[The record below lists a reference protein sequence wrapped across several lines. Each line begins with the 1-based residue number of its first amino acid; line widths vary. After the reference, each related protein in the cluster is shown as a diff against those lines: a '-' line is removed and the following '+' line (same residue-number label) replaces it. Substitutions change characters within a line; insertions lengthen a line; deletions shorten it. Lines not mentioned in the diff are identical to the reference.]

1 MVFCNLLPFA
11 GSQSIR
17 NRLRVGKELP
27 AGAKRAGVGEG
38 SGAVDGC
45 FLPRDQ
51 RLLHPPSLAE
61 TLPSSAVALV
71 RLVPSGRAR
80 TRCGVSGAALGGLRV
95 CVAAPHAAVATCQVL
110 PWCPSPVDGME
121 VTSSAPRRTWG
132 RCHPL
137 CCQGLVTEVAVP
149 APLPSLLP
157 FLHRAENNHDK
168 SETLPWPRQGA
179 GSSG

>member
-27 AGAKRAGVGEG
+27 AGAERAGVGEG

-80 TRCGVSGAALGGLRV
+80 TRCGVSGAGLGGLRGCSARCSGHV
-95 CVAAPHAAVATCQVL
+95 PGVALVPIPSGWDGGHKLCPLEDLGPVPPFVL
-110 PWCPSPVDGME
+110 PGPGDRSGCACSPPL
-121 VTSSAPRRTWG
+121 SAALP
-132 RCHPL
+132 P
-137 CCQGLVTEVAVP
+137 QG
-149 APLPSLLP
+149 
-157 FLHRAENNHDK
+157 
-168 SETLPWPRQGA
+168 
-179 GSSG
+179 